1 MTYEEMLQKDK
12 SEFSPICNRL
22 LSNCFLCRKD
32 AGTKSEYYFVLRF
45 RDVFEHYLDILGCHL
60 EINEEYGVIQLV
72 NRENTNHLNL
82 KLYESIIL
90 LILRVLYD
98 EKKRELSLTDV
109 VINTGDIQ
117 ERFLSLK
124 IREKQIDKTV
134 LNNALRLF
142 RRYHI
147 IDTLDKDLTQED
159 ARILIYDSVLMAVR
173 VEDIK
178 RVYEMIEIYRKG
190 EKRDETSDEGQ
201 TD

>member
-12 SEFSPICNRL
+12 SEFSRICNRL